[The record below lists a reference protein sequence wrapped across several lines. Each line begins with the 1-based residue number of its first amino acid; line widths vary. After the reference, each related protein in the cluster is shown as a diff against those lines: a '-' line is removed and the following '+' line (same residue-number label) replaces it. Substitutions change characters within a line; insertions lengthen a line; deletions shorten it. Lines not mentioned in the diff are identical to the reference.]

1 MIQEKYVSPITMALP
16 KTKPVL
22 RDPGSMSQK
31 KLNMRAVQIPARA
44 AADFGAQP
52 SWILMGGG
60 SRARTL
66 RIGDTAT

>member
-1 MIQEKYVSPITMALP
+1 MSPITMALP

-22 RDPGSMSQK
+22 RDPGSISQK
-31 KLNMRAVQIPARA
+31 KLNIRAVQIPAILPT
-44 AADFGAQP
+44 DIGAQP